1 MERRGS
7 VEDAYRGGR
16 YFPVGKFAPNSPDS
30 GLETESERFIDT
42 THHSTP
48 FWRQYCILVKRYYS
62 LATRDPTMYLL
73 QFILSIVLAFFIGAV
88 FFKLPRRI
96 DISMNNIP
104 AGILWIVFLM
114 SFIQIFKVR
123 FSYFYIDDLHYENL
137 SLPSVFTYMH
147 YSPSYLSHVRDRYTI
162 LVEMSLCSDT
172 RGPTTPMTCYPHSWQ
187 RRPVRV
193 WVVESWFQGPR

>member
-62 LATRDPTMYLL
+62 LITRDPTMYLL

-114 SFIQIFKVR
+114 SFIQIFKVLFHISTSMTYTMR
-123 FSYFYIDDLHYENL
+123 TYHYHL
-137 SLPSVFTYMH
+137 S
-147 YSPSYLSHVRDRYTI
+147 
-162 LVEMSLCSDT
+162 SLTS
-172 RGPTTPMTCYPHSWQ
+172 TTPPPISLTCVTDTPS
-187 RRPVRV
+187 
-193 WVVESWFQGPR
+193 